1 MEQCKECEL
10 AIYCYSESSTWTFRT
25 KDEMEE
31 KKAAIL
37 ACPLHDKLK
46 QVRATASGE
55 SQA

>member
-46 QVRATASGE
+46 QVRAAASGE
-55 SQA
+55 S